1 MIRHCNGV
9 CIYGDKNLFLV
20 KQRGLGSNVFSLI
33 HLNDLT
39 VQRNGY
45 LYATVIRQNAR
56 LQPLLRLHINVL

>member
-9 CIYGDKNLFLV
+9 CMNGDENLFLV

-33 HLNDLT
+33 HLKDLT

-45 LYATVIRQNAR
+45 LYATVYRQNAQ